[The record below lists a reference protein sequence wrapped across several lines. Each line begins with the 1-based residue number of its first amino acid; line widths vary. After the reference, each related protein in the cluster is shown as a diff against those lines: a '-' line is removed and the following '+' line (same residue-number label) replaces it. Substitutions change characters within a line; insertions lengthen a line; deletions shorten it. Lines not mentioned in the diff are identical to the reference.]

1 MDYFVDAFDAAHQ
14 WLFETLV
21 QPLVFAIGLG
31 NRLEDAYS
39 GTGWLLVGLLQLAVM
54 LVVIAPLQRWRPVE
68 PVCFFNETEL
78 SPI

>member
-1 MDYFVDAFDAAHQ
+1 MDFFVDAFDAAHQ

-39 GTGWLLVGLLQLAVM
+39 GTGWLLIGLLQLLVM
-54 LVVIAPLQRWRPVE
+54 LAIIAPLQR
-68 PVCFFNETEL
+68 
-78 SPI
+78 